1 MSVTHSSRLNT
12 DYCVLSA
19 DNLSIYKYKQTEQYT
34 FIVVVVVSLL
44 SRQIEWQINY
54 KPLDNCPL
62 SGVYVYLS
70 LFFIYTLYWYLSI
83 IFTLHCILLAL
94 QGDWWLARSKKTRQE
109 GYIPS
114 NYVAKLKSIEAEP

>member
-1 MSVTHSSRLNT
+1 M
-12 DYCVLSA
+12 
-19 DNLSIYKYKQTEQYT
+19 
-34 FIVVVVVSLL
+34 VVVVVSLL

-62 SGVYVYLS
+62 SGVHIS

-83 IFTLHCILLAL
+83 IFTLHCILLPL